1 MHEFPETRE
10 SLLVQVKDPANRE
23 AWEQFAQLYRPVI
36 FRIALRRGLQDA
48 DAHDLAQKVLVSV
61 VSAIGRWEKSEAG
74 TRFRHWL
81 NRVVKNAIVNSLTRQ
96 PRDRASG
103 GSSAQIGLG
112 DCAYSDE
119 VTEEQIDLEYR
130 RELYLAAADRVKVEV
145 ERETWEAFD
154 MSVVQELPVDDVAK
168 HLGKS
173 RGAIYS
179 ARNRVMYRLRQI
191 VRNMENQS

>member
-23 AWEQFAQLYRPVI
+23 AWQQFAQLYRPVI
-36 FRIALRRGLQDA
+36 FRIAMRRGLQDA
-48 DAHDLAQKVLVSV
+48 DAHDLAQQVLVSV

-81 NRVVKNAIVNSLTRQ
+81 NRVIKNAIVNSLTRQ
-96 PRDRASG
+96 PRDRATG
-103 GSSAQIGLG
+103 GSSAQIELD
-112 DCAYSDE
+112 DCAYSDQ
-119 VTEEQIDLEYR
+119 VTEELIDLEYR

-145 ERETWEAFD
+145 ETETWEAFD
-154 MSVVQELPVDDVAK
+154 MSVVQGLPVDDVAK

-179 ARNRVMYRLRQI
+179 ARNRVMFRLRQI
-191 VRNMENQS
+191 VRILENQS